1 MKKKVTFN
9 KSGSGSITGRV
20 VLPAAYLEILG
31 ITESERDINITL
43 DGSKIIIE
51 KVSKGEQL

>member
-9 KSGSGSITGRV
+9 KSGSGSTTGRV

-31 ITESERDINITL
+31 ITEEEREINITL

-51 KVSKGEQL
+51 KVAKSEQL